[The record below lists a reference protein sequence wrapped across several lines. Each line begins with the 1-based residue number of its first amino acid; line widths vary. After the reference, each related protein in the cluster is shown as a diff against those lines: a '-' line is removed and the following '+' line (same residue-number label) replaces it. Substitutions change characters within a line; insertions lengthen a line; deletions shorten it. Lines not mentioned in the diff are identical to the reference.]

1 MPNDEGSISV
11 RSLNSRLNRR
21 VSRGNAISRASRS
34 LRTYKNEVR
43 RQKMIVQNANLQEQ
57 RLLLITS
64 ALRRFL
70 ADEHFRTLLRAEGVR
85 DIPEAVA
92 SRIPS
97 ELMP

>member
-1 MPNDEGSISV
+1 
-11 RSLNSRLNRR
+11 
-21 VSRGNAISRASRS
+21 
-34 LRTYKNEVR
+34 
-43 RQKMIVQNANLQEQ
+43 MIVQNANLQEQ